1 MNNELGEESKI
12 RSFTDLNV
20 WKEAHKLVIMIY
32 KTTKNFPKDEL
43 FGLTNQIRR
52 AVVSITSNIAEGFSR
67 NSFKDKTQFYS
78 IALGSLTEV
87 QNQLLVSR
95 DVGYIDNKI
104 FQEIGGQTVIVSKL
118 CNGLLKSN
126 RSKHNS

>member
-1 MNNELGEESKI
+1 MNYELKEENKI

-32 KTTKNFPKDEL
+32 KATKQFPKDEL

-67 NSFKDKTQFYS
+67 NTFKDKTQFYS
-78 IALGSLTEV
+78 IALGSLTET
-87 QNQLLVSR
+87 QNQLLVAR
-95 DVGYIDNKI
+95 DVGYIDNNLFK
-104 FQEIGGQTVIVSKL
+104 EIGNQTVVVSKL

>member
-1 MNNELGEESKI
+1 MEYELREENKI

-20 WKEAHKLVIMIY
+20 WKEGHKLVIMIY
-32 KTTKNFPKDEL
+32 KATKNFPKDEL

-67 NSFKDKTQFYS
+67 NTFKDKTQFYA

-87 QNQLLVSR
+87 QNQLLVAR
-95 DVGYIDNKI
+95 DVGYIDNTAFK
-104 FQEIGGQTVIVSKL
+104 EIGNQTVVVSKL